1 MSPGDMHA
9 LARNRGTFAAFCSE
23 GGCGFGDALVEQ
35 IEKTLGPRGLWVF
48 WVVSFRSGK
57 KDVPVGK
64 IKGAGIARVGEMGGE
79 IADKASLEIDFQ
91 GVAKGFGEKQEALA
105 VLGPISA
112 LAKGGDLFDVRREV
126 IGWVF
131 AGLGR
136 CSGGEGG

>member
-1 MSPGDMHA
+1 
-9 LARNRGTFAAFCSE
+9 
-23 GGCGFGDALVEQ
+23 
-35 IEKTLGPRGLWVF
+35 
-48 WVVSFRSGK
+48 
-57 KDVPVGK
+57 
-64 IKGAGIARVGEMGGE
+64 MGGE
-79 IADKASLEIDFQ
+79 IADKASLEIDFE